1 MATSLRHIGL
11 ALICE
16 TCDGEIDL
24 PEDLES
30 GNGIC
35 RQCGIAF
42 LVDAPYET
50 GHGTQHTA

>member
-1 MATSLRHIGL
+1 MRHSLELIGL
-11 ALICE
+11 ATACE
-16 TCDGEIDL
+16 TCEGEIDL

-30 GNGIC
+30 GIAMC

-50 GHGTQHTA
+50 ARTTRSA

>member
-1 MATSLRHIGL
+1 MRHSLELIGL
-11 ALICE
+11 AMVCE
-16 TCDGEIDL
+16 TCEGEIDL

-30 GNGIC
+30 GTGIC

-50 GHGTQHTA
+50 ERGSRRTA